1 MNMDKK
7 ENENEINTGNG
18 FIDIKSSII
27 VRLNELFI
35 VQTDEGSVELNVS
48 ISADLNEI
56 EPKYHEILLNVL
68 SAKYLNRVS
77 FGDNPFS
84 QAKPIQKRKWYQF
97 WKNKLK

>member
-68 SAKYLNRVS
+68 SVALAVALVLFALNV
-77 FGDNPFS
+77 
-84 QAKPIQKRKWYQF
+84 
-97 WKNKLK
+97 

>member
-84 QAKPIQKRKWYQF
+84 QSKPIQKQKWYQF
-97 WKNKLK
+97 WKK

>member
-1 MNMDKK
+1 MDKK

-84 QAKPIQKRKWYQF
+84 QSKPIQKRKWYQF

>member
-1 MNMDKK
+1 MDKK

-84 QAKPIQKRKWYQF
+84 QSKPIQKQKWYQF
-97 WKNKLK
+97 WKK